1 MSALWKIYLNGLF
14 ASLQHI
20 NNEKISHL
28 RMVIAD
34 VLHWAMDWVL
44 PVGYEITTYSDGLEE
59 AWLTLI
65 NESFDK
71 RFTVDD

>member
-1 MSALWKIYLNGLF
+1 
-14 ASLQHI
+14 
-20 NNEKISHL
+20 
-28 RMVIAD
+28 MVIAD